1 MGDTVFYSTKD
12 VAKCLGCSIE
22 TARSLMYR
30 RDFPLIKV
38 GKNLK
43 VLKTAFEEWASV
55 RRE

>member
-1 MGDTVFYSTKD
+1 MTDIIFYNTKD
-12 VAKCLGCSIE
+12 VAECLGCSIE

-43 VLKTAFEEWASV
+43 VLKSAFEEWAST